1 MTEEAILKIYELKG
15 IINAANDLVN
25 HDQEFDHPLMES
37 ISEKMN
43 EVINLIEKKSVG
55 ETF

>member
-15 IINAANDLVN
+15 IINAANYLVD

>member
-15 IINAANDLVN
+15 IINAAIYLVD
-25 HDQEFDHPLMES
+25 HDQEFDHPLIES
-37 ISEKMN
+37 ISDKMK

-55 ETF
+55 ETL